1 MTAPLPLADATAALT
16 ALRDAVRARVVGQD
30 AALDELLAAL
40 LARGHVLLEG
50 VPGVAKTLLARVVA
64 QACGVRFGRIQF
76 TPDLMPADIT
86 GTSVLREGRFEFRAG
101 PVFADLLLADEIN
114 RAPAKTQAA
123 LLEAMQERHV
133 TVDGTRHPL
142 GERFTVLATQNPVEF
157 EGTYPLPEAQLDR
170 FLVKVRVGYPDAEA
184 EAAMLA
190 AHARGDDP
198 DALVRTDAAALTPEG
213 LDALRATCDRVT
225 VTPEV
230 QGYIAAI
237 VRATREDPALALG
250 ASPRAAVALLRV
262 ARAMALLEGRD
273 FTTPDD
279 VKGIAPA
286 ALRHRLVLSPEL
298 DVDGRTTDDVV
309 AGVLSRVTAPV

>member
-1 MTAPLPLADATAALT
+1 MTMPLPIDEATAALA
-16 ALRDAVRARVVGQD
+16 ALREAVRRRVVGQD
-30 AALDELLAAL
+30 AALDEVLAAL

-50 VPGVAKTLLARVVA
+50 VPGVAKTLLARVLA
-64 QACGVRFGRIQF
+64 TACGVRFGRIQF

-133 TVDGTRHPL
+133 TVDGTRHAL

-170 FLVKVRVGYPDAEA
+170 FLVKVRLDYPSAES
-184 EAAMLA
+184 ERAMLA
-190 AHARGDDP
+190 AHARGEDP
-198 DALVRTDAAALTPEG
+198 DVLVAGDAAVLAPAT
-213 LDALRATCDRVT
+213 LDALRATADAVT
-225 VTPEV
+225 VADEV
-230 QGYIAAI
+230 IAYITAI

-262 ARAMALLEGRD
+262 ARAAALLEGRG
-273 FTTPDD
+273 FVTPDD
-279 VKGIAPA
+279 VKGFAPA

-298 DVDGRTTDDVV
+298 DVDGRTTDDVI
-309 AGVLSRVTAPV
+309 AGVLARVAAPV